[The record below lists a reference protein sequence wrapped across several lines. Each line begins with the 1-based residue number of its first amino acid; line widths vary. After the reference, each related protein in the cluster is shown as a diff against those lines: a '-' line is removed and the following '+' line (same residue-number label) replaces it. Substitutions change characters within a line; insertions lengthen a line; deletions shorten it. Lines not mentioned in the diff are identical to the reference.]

1 MRSHIRMNLLAAGL
15 LLIMTTSLYAAD
27 PSPYDHQV
35 DEQVAKLKAAD
46 ASVRAGAAESLGY
59 LRAYRAGQALVA
71 TLKDE
76 DVLVRRE
83 AAMSLAWCGGRD
95 AVPALMDAMEDED
108 WVVRQGAWVSLTNLT
123 GMEFAFDAVAAG
135 PDRKQRIAVWR
146 QWWQRVGE
154 DDAPADVYELLN
166 GFPYF
171 DEDNLALGCSVT
183 ASSTYKGPAG
193 ALTDGDL
200 GGVYWQTK
208 NVAYPQFCTVDLGL
222 ARPVSC
228 VVVHQYSKSFAL
240 NEYELSVSVD
250 GDKFTRVVREKKLS
264 DARLVLNFPTQRARY
279 VRITSH
285 ANANRQYPTTFYEIE
300 VRPRPY
306 VEISGDAGFLRFE
319 RGVRALG
326 VLGGQK
332 ASSAIVKVL
341 KGYVRRSSDDFGEKA
356 FVQTGLRALGRLGFK
371 DGANLLISF
380 LDHPKWARYAA
391 DALGDSPSPQACSAL
406 IDAYPQ
412 YARDIKRAA
421 PRRLPKDDHPSL
433 EPADRMYET
442 PYAIAASLCRMPWQ
456 DGENVEKLRQLVP
469 LLAANIPSDFD
480 GAMLYETESHQRVT
494 AHLFERAGLRA
505 VACEAIFKV
514 LGCEWDETLL
524 DTEMGKALVTLASV
538 SPGDIPFAATWIPSV
553 CVTKDTAPR
562 LVKLLA
568 HENGWVRINS
578 AKALMFMNVSDAV
591 QPIGQLLATSR
602 AEGEYGYFGSYL
614 FTIMSKQGQA
624 EYDDKPPRWRQAYAR
639 ALGRLDGKAYVPL
652 LAEILFDDK
661 NVLEVQQAALFALD
675 ELGTAGAIEA
685 IERAEQTHPFHSLRL
700 FAREFLWR
708 RGVLD
713 QRLPEPADQGG
724 HRAMA
729 QTPVKSS
736 KPGQPEGIVFIKGDN
751 SMPNDFQIDIWRQTY
766 STTDSGPA
774 YRMGQNLFVLR
785 PARSD
790 GEVVQLTHF
799 EKGYVADCEV
809 SWDGDTVVFSHR
821 GGADNPWWHVW
832 EIGVDG
838 TGLRQL
844 TSGPYHDVGPVYMPD
859 GRVLFSSSRLGMRDE
874 YHGYY
879 ATGLT
884 VMNADG
890 SDVHCI
896 GINLGRD
903 NEPSILDD
911 GRIVFGRLELFYSRL
926 KTEIVLEAVFPDGT
940 KNVTLYGPEKRALWR
955 QVTVDSRENWW
966 GEVAPRHRVLRL
978 TQPQPFGP
986 GQIVC
991 ATTAGLTVVGPGR
1004 FKERFLRDSKDMA
1017 VTSPYP
1023 LGDGRLLCA
1032 ASQRNFDRK
1041 TVDLGLYFMDT
1052 DSGELTML
1060 YNDPAKADFEARPI
1074 RARPRPDVLA
1084 EDPLARS
1091 SCFTGRFFCS
1101 SVNMTQHQDV
1111 IDRGKLVRVIEGL
1124 PSVVRHHTH
1133 RSLKGEAWKNHT
1145 GTHARVLGTVPLGAD
1160 GAFNVEVP
1168 ADRLIHVQVLDSDR
1182 RVVGNQQ
1189 IWMYARPGEK
1199 RSCVGCHE
1207 SPDSTRLP
1215 SGFSPMAQIEP
1226 VKCLPTGGE
1235 FNYRAKFWNKGTLTD
1250 EGEER
1255 TRTVRAVNLMG
1266 RY

>member
-1 MRSHIRMNLLAAGL
+1 
-15 LLIMTTSLYAAD
+15 
-27 PSPYDHQV
+27 
-35 DEQVAKLKAAD
+35 
-46 ASVRAGAAESLGY
+46 
-59 LRAYRAGQALVA
+59 LRAYRAGQALVGA
-71 TLKDE
+71 LKDK

-83 AAMSLAWCGGRD
+83 AAMSLAWCGGRT
-95 AVPALMDAMEDED
+95 AVNPLISAMEDED

-123 GMEFAFDAVAAG
+123 GMEFAFDAVVNER
-135 PDRKQRIAVWR
+135 DRDGRIAVWR
-146 QWWQRVGE
+146 RWWQKVGPDE
-154 DDAPADVYELLN
+154 APVDVYKLLE
-166 GFPYF
+166 GFPRLGEENF
-171 DEDNLALGCSVT
+171 ALGCSVT
-183 ASSTYKGPAG
+183 ATSTYKGPVG

-208 NVAYPQFCTVDLGL
+208 NVAYPQSCTVDLGR
-222 ARPVSC
+222 ARQVSC
-228 VVVHQYSKSFAL
+228 VVVHQYSKSFGL
-240 NEYELSVSVD
+240 NDYELLVSID
-250 GDKFTRVVREKKLS
+250 GHRFTRVIREEKRS
-264 DARLVLNFPTQRARY
+264 EARLVLNFATQRARY
-279 VRITSH
+279 IRITSH
-285 ANANRQYPTTFYEIE
+285 ASANRTYPTTFYEIE
-300 VRPRPY
+300 VRPKPY
-306 VEISGDAGFLRFE
+306 MEASGRTDFVRFE

-326 VLGGQK
+326 VLGGQE
-332 ASSAIVKVL
+332 ACRAIVKVL
-341 KGYVRRSSDDFGEKA
+341 KGYVTRSSDDFAEKA
-356 FVQTGLRALGRLGFK
+356 FVQTGLRALGRLGFQ
-371 DGANLLISF
+371 DGAGLLISF

-391 DALGDSPSPQACSAL
+391 DALGDCPSQPTCEAL
-406 IDAYPQ
+406 INAYPQ

-421 PRRLPKDDHPSL
+421 PRRLPKDDHPGL

-442 PYAIAASLCRMPWQ
+442 PYAIAAALCRMPWQ
-456 DGENVEKLRQLVP
+456 GQENIETLRKMVP

-480 GAMLYETESHQRVT
+480 GAMLYEPEAHQLVT
-494 AHLFERAGLRA
+494 AYLLEKAGLRT

-514 LGCEWDETLL
+514 LGCEWDQTLL
-524 DTEMGKALVTLASV
+524 DSEAGKALVVLASV
-538 SPGDIPFAATWIPSV
+538 SPGDIPFAATWIPSL

-578 AKALMFMNVSDAV
+578 AKALMFTNVSDAV
-591 QPIGQLLATSR
+591 RPIGQLLATSK

-614 FTIMSKQGQA
+614 FTTLTKQGQA

-639 ALGRLDGKAYVPL
+639 ALGRLNGKAYVPL

-675 ELGTAGAIEA
+675 ELGTPQAVEA
-685 IERAEQTHPFHSLRL
+685 MERAEQTHPFHSLRL

-724 HRAMA
+724 RGVAA
-729 QTPVKSS
+729 EAIIETGKTGRPGKS
-736 KPGQPEGIVFIKGDN
+736 GQPEGIVFIKGDN

-774 YRMGQNLFVLR
+774 YRMGQNLFVLS

-799 EKGYVADCEV
+799 ESGYVADCEV

-859 GRVLFSSSRLGMRDE
+859 GRILFSSSRLGMRDE

-884 VMNADG
+884 VMNSDG
-890 SDVHCI
+890 GDVHCI
-896 GINLGRD
+896 GVNLGRD
-903 NEPSILDD
+903 NEPAFLND

-978 TQPQPFGP
+978 TQPQPFGN

-991 ATTAGLTVVGPGR
+991 STTAGLTVVGPGR

-1032 ASQRNFDRK
+1032 ASPRSFDRK
-1041 TVDLGLYFMDT
+1041 AVDLGLYTMEC

-1060 YNDPAKADFEARPI
+1060 YNDPTKADFEARPI
-1074 RARPRPDVLA
+1074 VARSRPDVLV

-1101 SVNMTQHQDV
+1101 SVKMTQHQDV

-1145 GTHARVLGTVPLGAD
+1145 GTHARVLGTVPLGVD
-1160 GAFNVEVP
+1160 GAFHVEVP

-1207 SPDSTRLP
+1207 RPDSTRLP